1 MSLKG
6 LQPSVTRRW
15 SAVGAPAAKFKQR
28 QGDRVIDAEVPP
40 CNIGLFYDDDA
51 YVEPTA
57 LRDGA
62 GGARAAGLVGRQ
74 VAGRSFFDAYLAHGA
89 WTDLAVLVRHR
100 GAAVSLEQFCREH
113 PSSRSRTRRLRI
125 FEEKHF
131 HDDFAGEPPARQLYF
146 PFPIDSRYA
155 WARQRLG
162 AGTLTL
168 SGVTHTLCTANAV
181 KQLCEYVTAPF
192 EPHDALICTSRAVA
206 TMVRAVTDRYAEYL
220 RERHG
225 GTPGL
230 NIRLETIPLGVDT
243 GRFHPA
249 TAAERTAVRRGLGI
263 GDNEVVVLFVGRF
276 AHHAKA
282 HPFPMFR
289 GVDLAAKATGR
300 AVRLLMSGWA
310 PNQAIRDAFAL
321 GARAFAPDV
330 TVTFVDGMDPSKRFE
345 VWRAADLVVSLVN
358 NIQETFGLVIVEAMA
373 SGLPVVATDWDG
385 YRDLVEDG
393 RTGLLVPTTMVAGA
407 TGAATSRLM
416 FGELDYDHFLAEVS
430 QTVAVD
436 VSAAGA
442 ALSRLVGDESLRWSL
457 GAAGRQRALDLFAW
471 PRVIA
476 AYEAIWRDQEKQR
489 QDYARV
495 CARTGG
501 SDLPAHY
508 PPPERSFA
516 GYPTRWLDAGR
527 SDELAATAW
536 APADVE
542 QLLALPLTN
551 HAADRR
557 VADSG
562 LLRLALERAAPSCSV
577 ADLDALFLAAGV
589 DHHRARA
596 TLAWMLKYDLIRVI
610 PDT

>member
-1 MSLKG
+1 M
-6 LQPSVTRRW
+6 
-15 SAVGAPAAKFKQR
+15 
-28 QGDRVIDAEVPP
+28 IDAEVRP

-51 YVEPTA
+51 YVEPA
-57 LRDGA
+57 SVRDGA
-62 GGARAAGLVGRQ
+62 GGTRAAGLVGRQ
-74 VAGRSFFDAYLAHGA
+74 VAGRSFFDAYLAHGT
-89 WTDLAVLVRHR
+89 WTELAVLVRHR
-100 GAAVSLEQFCREH
+100 AAALSLEQFCNEH
-113 PSSRSRTRRLRI
+113 PSSRLRKRRLRI
-125 FEEKHF
+125 FEEQHF
-131 HDDFAGEPPARQLYF
+131 HDDFASEPPARQLYF
-146 PFPIDSRYA
+146 PFPFDSRYA

-162 AGTLTL
+162 AGSFTL

-206 TMVRAVTDRYAEYL
+206 TMVRAVTDRFAEYL

-230 NIRLETIPLGVDT
+230 NFRLETIPLGVDT
-243 GRFHPA
+243 GRFRPA
-249 TAAERTAVRRGLGI
+249 TAEERAAIRGSLKI
-263 GDNEVVVLFVGRF
+263 GDHEVVVLFVGRL

-300 AVRLLMSGWA
+300 AVRLLLSGWA
-310 PNQAIRDAFAL
+310 PHPAIRDAFTQ
-321 GARAFAPDV
+321 GARVFAPGV
-330 TVTFVDGMDPSKRFE
+330 TVTFIDGMDPTTRFD
-345 VWRAADLVVSLVN
+345 VWRAADLVVSLVD
-358 NIQETFGLVIVEAMA
+358 NIQETFGLVVVEAMA
-373 SGLPVVATDWDG
+373 SGLPVVAADWDG

-393 RTGLLVPTTMVAGA
+393 RTGILVPTTMVKGA
-407 TGAATSRLM
+407 SGTATSRLM

-442 ALSRLVGDESLRWSL
+442 ALARLVGDEALRRSL
-457 GAAGRQRALDLFAW
+457 GAGGRQRALDHFAW

-476 AYEAIWRDQEKQR
+476 AYEALWRDQETQR
-489 QDYARV
+489 HDYARFH
-495 CARTGG
+495 ARRGG
-501 SDLPAHY
+501 FDLPAHY

-516 GYPTRWLDAGR
+516 CYPTRWLDAGGR
-527 SDELAATAW
+527 NELAATPW
-536 APADVE
+536 APADLE
-542 QLLALPLTN
+542 RLLALPLTN

-562 LLRLALERAAPSCSV
+562 LLRLALERAAPACSV

-596 TLAWMLKYDLIRVI
+596 TLAWMLKYDLIRI
-610 PDT
+610 IREP